1 DDPRFRA
8 RQKLRHLHPRH
19 RYCPRKFQ
27 EPANHRSS
35 TASKRRKAMNFTF
48 RNKRISG
55 VLVVVPANERAFV
68 EEMKNYNFPEAR
80 SLKLKEVM
88 GYDRR
93 RLVESGVCVSDM
105 AIFGLQNLFDRGLL
119 KPDDIDALLLI
130 TQSPDYFMPA
140 TSSIIQ
146 GRLGLKQDMVCLDIN
161 QACAGFVI
169 GLMQAFMLL
178 EQESVCKVVLINADV
193 LSRKTSPKDRNIYP
207 LGGDAGAI
215 PVIERDTKDSVIHA
229 GVRMDGGRND
239 ALIIPGGGLRLP
251 CSAETAILEDV
262 GDNNL
267 RAKDHLRMDGSAI
280 FNFVQTEIPP
290 LIQGLLDRAGVSK
303 DAIDYFLCH
312 QPNRFMLQKLA
323 VKLKVPHSKMPNHVV
338 ERFGN
343 SSGSTIPTAIALNLA
358 DKVTNGEVL
367 ACLAGFGGGLTWSAM
382 LMRLG
387 RWKFCEIMDYPN
399 QPR

>member
-140 TSSIIQ
+140 TSNIIQ

-178 EQESVCKVVLINADV
+178 EQESVRKVVLINGDV
-193 LSRKTSPKDRNIYP
+193 LSRKASPKDRNIYP
-207 LGGDAGAI
+207 LIGDAASI
-215 PVIERDTKDSVIHA
+215 TIVERDEQDSVIYA
-229 GVRMDGGRND
+229 SLKSDGSRAE
-239 ALIIPGGGLRLP
+239 ALMIPAGGLRQP
-251 CSAETAILEDV
+251 STAETAVLEDV

-267 RAKDHLRMDGSAI
+267 RAKDHVFMDGSAI
-280 FNFVQTEIPP
+280 FNFVQTEVPP
-290 LIQGLLDRAGVSK
+290 LIESLLAW
-303 DAIDYFLCH
+303 A
-312 QPNRFMLQKLA
+312 
-323 VKLKVPHSKMPNHVV
+323 KVP
-338 ERFGN
+338 
-343 SSGSTIPTAIALNLA
+343 
-358 DKVTNGEVL
+358 
-367 ACLAGFGGGLTWSAM
+367 
-382 LMRLG
+382 
-387 RWKFCEIMDYPN
+387 
-399 QPR
+399 